1 MGSPHTPY
9 LKLSTNIPAVTSLC
23 PRPHLNHELLDS
35 TTSICVATAA
45 DTKSDASS
53 VQSLSC
59 VRLFAIPWTAA
70 HHTSLS
76 ITNSRSLLKL
86 MSIKSVMPS
95 NHLILLYKVDTQQM
109 CEESVEGGRDR
120 TITHPHQIPPT
131 DTVLRVTSPFSPRF
145 LPTVVYDKAHLLHL
159 IYPLFCFV

>member
-23 PRPHLNHELLDS
+23 PRSHLNHELLDS
-35 TTSICVATAA
+35 TTSICAA

-86 MSIKSVMPS
+86 MSIKSMMPS

-120 TITHPHQIPPT
+120 TIMHPYQIPPT
-131 DTVLRVTSPFSPRF
+131 DTVLRALLPFPHVF
-145 LPTVVYDKAHLLHL
+145 
-159 IYPLFCFV
+159 YPLWSMTKPIYFI